1 MIISDSHKFIFF
13 HVPKSAGT
21 SIACKLAPYS
31 NNRELLSPD
40 YELYIDDIIK
50 ERYGNNPNVKKI
62 VDKIPAGAATNFY
75 EAHRENISWMHL
87 PHFMFDAH
95 YITGHSYPAG
105 KNTAPIDYLNKNA
118 EKFSSYC
125 KFAIVRN
132 SWDYAFSIFKNK
144 AIVDQVAKE
153 WDDSM
158 DWDAMVE
165 ERINKKSFLNFMH
178 NMQKEYFNIFDTYF
192 YNKPYKLNMN
202 QQVFFCDSNM
212 QSYADH
218 ILFFERLNEGLDK
231 ISNIINLDI
240 RQIPKCNVSGKK
252 KSSNYYTDFYDDK
265 SKKLVEDIFKLDIER
280 FDFKFG
286 E

>member
-31 NNRELLSPD
+31 KNKELLFPD
-40 YELYIDDIIK
+40 YELYIGDIIK
-50 ERYGNNPNVKKI
+50 ERSNNHPNVKKI
-62 VDKIPAGAATNFY
+62 VDKIPAGAATFFY
-75 EAHRENISWMHL
+75 ESRRENISWMHL
-87 PHFMFDAH
+87 PHFMFDPH
-95 YITGHSYPAG
+95 YITGFDYPYSD
-105 KNTAPIDYLNKNA
+105 NTGPIDHLNKNA
-118 EKFSSYC
+118 EKFRSYC

-132 SWDYAFSIFKNK
+132 SWDYVFSIFKNK
-144 AIVDQVAKE
+144 IAVDQAAKE
-153 WDDSM
+153 WNESM
-158 DWDAMVE
+158 DWDEMVE
-165 ERINKKSFLNFMH
+165 DRINKSAFLNFMH
-178 NMQKEYFNIFDTYF
+178 NIQENHANIFKNYF
-192 YNKPYKLNMN
+192 YDKNYKLNMN

-212 QSYADH
+212 KSYASH

-280 FDFKFG
+280 FNFKFG
-286 E
+286 Q